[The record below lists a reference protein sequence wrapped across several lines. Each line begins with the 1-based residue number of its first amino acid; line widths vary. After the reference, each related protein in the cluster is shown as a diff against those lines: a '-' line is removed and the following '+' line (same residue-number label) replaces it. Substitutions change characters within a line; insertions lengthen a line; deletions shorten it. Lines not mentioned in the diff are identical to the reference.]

1 MKITIIGAGNMGGS
15 IARGLV
21 KGGVLAETDITVADL
36 TPQVLDVLH
45 AEHPGMGV
53 TTDNQ
58 QAVEGADMVLF
69 AVKPWLMEPVVSA
82 LTLRPEQEV
91 LSVAAGVTFERLFA
105 YLGNDSMTVF
115 RLIPNTGIRLLQS
128 LTVIDS
134 RHATAEQVDTVL
146 GMFSAMGT
154 AMLLPEEKFPAATAL
169 ASCGIA
175 YALQYI
181 QAAMQAGIELGIY
194 PKDGMRMVAQSVKGA
209 AELILQ
215 GDTHPKVEIDRVCTP
230 GGVTIRGI
238 NELEHAGFTSAVIRA
253 IKASV

>member
-21 KGGVLAETDITVADL
+21 RGGVLAETDITVADP
-36 TPQVLDVLH
+36 TQPVLDALH
-45 AEHPGMGV
+45 AEHPDMHL

-58 QAVEGADMVLF
+58 QAAAGADMVLF
-69 AVKPWLMEPVVSA
+69 AVKPWLMEPVVSG
-82 LTLRPEQEV
+82 LVLRPEQVV
-91 LSVAAGVTFERLFA
+91 LSVAAGVTFEHIYT
-105 YLGNDSMTVF
+105 YLGNDAMTVF

-128 LTVIDS
+128 LTVVDS

-146 GMFSAMGT
+146 AMFSAMGT

-194 PKDGMRMVAQSVKGA
+194 PQDGMRMVAQSVKGA

-215 GDTHPKVEIDRVCTP
+215 GGTHPKVEIDRVCTP